1 MIVNLLNK
9 RKMRK
14 DDLKVLKESVSYS
27 FKTLVEKTSSYEALK
42 ATMVLFS
49 VVDYL
54 FVKLTKEE
62 KNERKN

>member
-1 MIVNLLNK
+1 
-9 RKMRK
+9 MRK
-14 DDLKVLKESVSYS
+14 DDLEVLKENVSHS
-27 FKTLVEKTSSYEALK
+27 FKTLLKKTLSYEELK

-54 FVKLTKEE
+54 FVKLTREE

>member
-1 MIVNLLNK
+1 
-9 RKMRK
+9 MRK

-27 FKTLVEKTSSYEALK
+27 FKTLLEKTSSYEELK
-42 ATMVLFS
+42 ATMLLFS

-54 FVKLTKEE
+54 FVKLTREE

>member
-1 MIVNLLNK
+1 
-9 RKMRK
+9 MRK

>member
-1 MIVNLLNK
+1 MS
-9 RKMRK
+9 K
-14 DDLKVLKESVSYS
+14 DDLEVLKENVSHS
-27 FKTLVEKTSSYEALK
+27 FKTLVRETSSYKELK

-62 KNERKN
+62 KNERRN

>member
-1 MIVNLLNK
+1 
-9 RKMRK
+9 MRE
-14 DDLKVLKESVSYS
+14 DDLEVLKESVSHS
-27 FKTLVEKTSSYEALK
+27 FKTLLEKNSSYEELK

-54 FVKLTKEE
+54 FVKLTREA

>member
-1 MIVNLLNK
+1 
-9 RKMRK
+9 MRK
-14 DDLKVLKESVSYS
+14 DDLEVLKESVSHS
-27 FKTLVEKTSSYEALK
+27 FKILVRETSSYKELK

>member
-1 MIVNLLNK
+1 
-9 RKMRK
+9 MRK
-14 DDLKVLKESVSYS
+14 DDLEVLKENVSRS
-27 FKTLVEKTSSYEALK
+27 FKTLLKKTLSYEELK

-54 FVKLTKEE
+54 FVKLTREE